1 MVRSSIG
8 QEPVSTT
15 TMDTLPPC
23 PTPPGLHGRDGQGG
37 GRETPSPAPRQRG
50 RARSLPSPA
59 PSAVPTGGRTGCLGC
74 GNGEGTHNPG
84 LPLHWLFLLSPAETI
99 HPRAGT
105 IPWGL
110 VIFAFG
116 FFPFPDWGGRRPA
129 ASERG
134 QGVGRPARETF
145 SALSASGWVTPK
157 PTVPSMRQSLGE
169 LRTVFPLP
177 ELGELRTVPL
187 PRTW

>member
-1 MVRSSIG
+1 MSRVRG
-8 QEPVSTT
+8 
-15 TMDTLPPC
+15 
-23 PTPPGLHGRDGQGG
+23 
-37 GRETPSPAPRQRG
+37 
-50 RARSLPSPA
+50 
-59 PSAVPTGGRTGCLGC
+59 
-74 GNGEGTHNPG
+74 GEGTHNPG
-84 LPLHWLFLLSPAETI
+84 LPLHWLFLSKSCGDYPPEGRDNPL
-99 HPRAGT
+99 GT
-105 IPWGL
+105 CDFHL
-110 VIFAFG
+110 E